1 MNSFEFERFINN
13 RNQMTYTVMP
23 GDSLYKI
30 ASLHNITVESLM
42 KYNKL
47 TSTTIYPNQ
56 ILFIP
61 NNSNT
66 NSRYVTVNGDTLM
79 DVANKLGI
87 NYKDLEKHVDIYNL
101 KLVDGQYI
109 NISKYHEIKPQEN
122 ITDILEEYNM
132 TPLELIELNSKNWL
146 KPGEKIIVK

>member
-132 TPLELIELNSKNWL
+132 TPLELIELNSQNWL

>member
-1 MNSFEFERFINN
+1 
-13 RNQMTYTVMP
+13 MTYTVMP

-30 ASLHNITVESLM
+30 ASLHNITVEALM

-101 KLVDGQYI
+101 KLVEGQYI
-109 NISKYHEIKPQEN
+109 NTSKYHEIKPQEN

-132 TPLELIELNSKNWL
+132 TPLELIELNSQNWL